1 MSRSMNIN
9 INLNINLNLN
19 ADMDMTISLN
29 GNERPEFCDFIL
41 ENSYVYLVI
50 QRICS

>member
-9 INLNINLNLN
+9 
-19 ADMDMTISLN
+19 ADMDMVISLKW
-29 GNERPEFCDFIL
+29 NERPAFRDFIL
-41 ENSYVYLVI
+41 ENSYVYMVI

>member
-9 INLNINLNLN
+9 ININININLN

-29 GNERPEFCDFIL
+29 GNERPEFCGFIL
-41 ENSYVYLVI
+41 ENSYVYMVI